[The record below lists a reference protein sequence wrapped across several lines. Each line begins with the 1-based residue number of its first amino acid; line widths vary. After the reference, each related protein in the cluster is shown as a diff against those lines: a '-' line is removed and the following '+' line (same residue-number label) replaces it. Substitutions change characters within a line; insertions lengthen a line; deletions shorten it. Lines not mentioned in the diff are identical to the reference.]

1 MTDPY
6 SDPEYLSAVH
16 AQAEIEWLQQYFG
29 TDGPTSETELQRA
42 ALLRVI
48 DHEQDRAD
56 RLQGK
61 LDEIEQFCGLS
72 HWLPDDSQQI
82 VVDVEPVLEI
92 VRRSENG

>member
-6 SDPEYLSAVH
+6 SDPAYLSAVH
-16 AQAEIEWLQQYFG
+16 TQAEIEWLQQYFG

-61 LDEIEQFCGLS
+61 LDEIEQFVETEAWMPITPPEL
-72 HWLPDDSQQI
+72 

>member
-6 SDPEYLSAVH
+6 QDPAYLAAVNT
-16 AQAEIEWLQQYFG
+16 QAEIEFLRDSFG
-29 TDGPTSETELQRA
+29 VDGPSTENELQRA
-42 ALLRVI
+42 ALLRVV

-61 LDEIEQFCGLS
+61 LDEIESYAEDRMEGQL
-72 HWLPDDSQQI
+72 DSDGWTI
-82 VVDVEPVLEI
+82 SNKMLHI

>member
-6 SDPEYLSAVH
+6 SDPAYLSAVH
-16 AQAEIEWLQQYFG
+16 TQAEIEWLQQYFG

-61 LDEIEQFCGLS
+61 LDEIESYAEDRMEGQL
-72 HWLPDDSQQI
+72 DSDGWTI
-82 VVDVEPVLEI
+82 SNKMLHI

>member
-6 SDPEYLSAVH
+6 SDPAYLSAVH
-16 AQAEIEWLQQYFG
+16 TQAEIEWLQQYFG

-61 LDEIEQFCGLS
+61 LDEIESYAEDRMDGQL
-72 HWLPDDSQQI
+72 DSDGWTI
-82 VVDVEPVLEI
+82 SNKMLHI